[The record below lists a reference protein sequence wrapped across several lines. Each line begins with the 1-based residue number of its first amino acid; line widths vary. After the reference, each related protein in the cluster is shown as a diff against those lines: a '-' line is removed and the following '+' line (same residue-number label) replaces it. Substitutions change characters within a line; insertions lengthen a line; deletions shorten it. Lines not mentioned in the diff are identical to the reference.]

1 LAAFQDSRSERSGRK
16 IDFVAW
22 YVKGKEVRYK
32 EEGSERMRYGMKPIR
47 RARLDGRIVG
57 DVLALIVVLWREM
70 I

>member
-1 LAAFQDSRSERSGRK
+1 MQ
-16 IDFVAW
+16 
-22 YVKGKEVRYK
+22 
-32 EEGSERMRYGMKPIR
+32 YGMKPIR